1 MTSAAR
7 LGLHDNQ
14 LGRVRAVMKV
24 GYGALDQQRETLAG
38 GKHRLTLRK
47 CSSLSLLVYTGNS
60 ILPAPLVLLLCVA
73 MVTISRPLGQKMAF
87 SLFFFLFFSKSK
99 SEAEAQTNCLQ
110 ADNRPCEEQQTAP
123 SLPLSA

>member
-87 SLFFFLFFSKSK
+87 SYFVFNKSK

-110 ADNRPCEEQQTAP
+110 ADNRPCEEQPTAP
-123 SLPLSA
+123 SLPLPA